1 MDLSRAPRGA
11 CNVYYALSFFVFFV
25 AKFRAGLGLTGILH
39 NDRDVDVTS
48 AACVRDEV
56 FGGVDGGRA
65 DCSAVMLSLLEIIA
79 KTTDFF
85 ASKGVES
92 ARLNAEQVIGHA
104 LGLKR
109 MQLYLQFERLLTDAE
124 LDKIRPLVKR
134 RAQREPLQHILG
146 TVEWG
151 GLTLKCDRRALVP
164 RPETEE
170 LLELVTER
178 LKRAEPT
185 AATEAVATAAAE
197 LRILD
202 LGTGTGALALG
213 LAKARPEARVTAVDA
228 SADAL
233 ALAQENALA
242 TGLAER
248 VEFLVSD
255 WFSALP
261 ATARFEVIVSNP
273 PYLTADEVAAAEP
286 EVRVHDP
293 RSALVAEDAG
303 LADLKTIIAGAAG
316 RLAPGGLLALETGIA
331 QHAMLVGVL
340 TAAGWR
346 DVESR
351 KDLSGRDRFVLARR

>member
-1 MDLSRAPRGA
+1 MNA
-11 CNVYYALSFFVFFV
+11 
-25 AKFRAGLGLTGILH
+25 
-39 NDRDVDVTS
+39 
-48 AACVRDEV
+48 V
-56 FGGVDGGRA
+56 FGGVDGGWA

-92 ARLNAEQVIGHA
+92 ARLNAEHVIGHA

-170 LLELVTER
+170 LLEMVLARVNEVPPDAAKTEW
-178 LKRAEPT
+178 
-185 AATEAVATAAAE
+185 
-197 LRILD
+197 RILD

-213 LAKARPEARVTAVDA
+213 LAKAWPEARVTAVDA
-228 SADAL
+228 SAEAL
-233 ALAQENALA
+233 SLARENALT

-248 VEFLVSD
+248 VGFILSD

-261 ATARFEVIVSNP
+261 DAARFEVIVSNP
-273 PYLTADEVAAAEP
+273 PYLTDDEVAAAEP
-286 EVRVHDP
+286 EVRLHDP
-293 RSALVAEDAG
+293 RAALVAEDAG
-303 LADLKTIIAGAAG
+303 LADLKTIIAGAAD
-316 RLAPGGLLALETGIA
+316 RLLPNGLLALETGIA
-331 QHAMLVGVL
+331 QHSTLVKIL
-340 TAAGWR
+340 ETAGWR
-346 DVESR
+346 AIESR